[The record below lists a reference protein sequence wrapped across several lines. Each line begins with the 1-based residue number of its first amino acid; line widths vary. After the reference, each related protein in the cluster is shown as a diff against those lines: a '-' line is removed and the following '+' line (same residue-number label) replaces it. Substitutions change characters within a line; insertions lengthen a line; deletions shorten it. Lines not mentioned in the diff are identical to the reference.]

1 MNEYPNSIRN
11 NMVNTTPF
19 RNNIV
24 DTTSVRND
32 DYNIRISS
40 LPDSN
45 CSYKPQ
51 RDVDLK
57 TIVIAVAIAVAAF
70 GGVTYQGYLQHK
82 SMLENTAVEQVVPMP
97 GDAKLM
103 VTVNPL
109 YSYIE
114 TPDGL
119 HVSEYNGM
127 KASDWAQPYVEEAQ
141 KNAKQM

>member
-1 MNEYPNSIRN
+1 MIRQLQLDDIDN
-11 NMVNTTPF
+11 VILLEQESLGTT
-19 RNNIV
+19 
-24 DTTSVRND
+24 
-32 DYNIRISS
+32 
-40 LPDSN
+40 L
-45 CSYKPQ
+45 
-51 RDVDLK
+51 
-57 TIVIAVAIAVAAF
+57 
-70 GGVTYQGYLQHK
+70 GK

>member
-1 MNEYPNSIRN
+1 MSEYPNSIRN
-11 NMVNTTPF
+11 NMVNTIPF
-19 RNNIV
+19 REN
-24 DTTSVRND
+24 
-32 DYNIRISS
+32 DYNIQVSS
-40 LPDSN
+40 LPEPN
-45 CSYKPQ
+45 CSYEPQ
-51 RDVDLK
+51 RGVNFK
-57 TIVIAVAIAVAAF
+57 TIIIVAAIAVAAF
-70 GGVTYQGYLQHK
+70 GGVTYEGYLQHK

-103 VTVNPL
+103 VTANPL